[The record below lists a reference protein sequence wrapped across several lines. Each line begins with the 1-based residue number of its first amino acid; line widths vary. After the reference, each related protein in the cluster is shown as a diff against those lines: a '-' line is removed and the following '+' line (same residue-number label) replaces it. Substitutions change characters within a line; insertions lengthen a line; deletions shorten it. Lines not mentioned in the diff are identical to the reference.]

1 MKIKI
6 LYLVIIAY
14 TKKWGVIMAKPDDT
28 KRLNVV
34 IDTDLHKKLKM
45 AAAELET
52 TIGAFVAEAI
62 KEKLEKTNK

>member
-1 MKIKI
+1 
-6 LYLVIIAY
+6 
-14 TKKWGVIMAKPDDT
+14 MAKTDDT

-34 IDTDLHKKLKM
+34 IDTELHKKLKM

>member
-1 MKIKI
+1 
-6 LYLVIIAY
+6 
-14 TKKWGVIMAKPDDT
+14 MAKLDDT

-34 IDTDLHKKLKM
+34 IDNELHKKLKM
-45 AAAELET
+45 AAAEQET